1 MQIRHKLELLL
12 GTALLLVGCNSPK
25 VAEVDIQKEIEL
37 GQMLFFDT
45 ILSKDQTQSCSTC
58 HNPNHAFIDDRDN
71 GVMGAGSLGDDQKS
85 IGDRNTPTASYAMFS
100 PDFHF
105 DKKSG
110 EYKGGQFHDGRALD
124 LQEQAEGP
132 PLNPVEMNIPN
143 KKFLVDRF
151 EQSPVYS
158 KAFKELYGNDIFKDV
173 NKTYSMM
180 AQAIASFERTDEFA
194 PFDSKYDRFLKG
206 EYDLTPL
213 EDLGRSLFFSNN
225 NTNCAKCHMLKK
237 EDSPRDTFT
246 NYEYHNIGVPQNHYL
261 MAKNVVDPKTFI
273 DHGLLNNPKI
283 DDKKHDG
290 KFKVPTLRNISV
302 TAPYMHNGVFQE
314 LATVVEFYDKYI
326 DLDRAINPETNEP
339 WGSPE
344 VEENINFELLTIGKP
359 LSDRKVKALVAFMDT
374 LTDAKYEHLIPN
386 RNED

>member
-1 MQIRHKLELLL
+1 
-12 GTALLLVGCNSPK
+12 
-25 VAEVDIQKEIEL
+25 
-37 GQMLFFDT
+37 
-45 ILSKDQTQSCSTC
+45 
-58 HNPNHAFIDDRDN
+58 
-71 GVMGAGSLGDDQKS
+71 
-85 IGDRNTPTASYAMFS
+85 
-100 PDFHF
+100 
-105 DKKSG
+105 
-110 EYKGGQFHDGRALD
+110 
-124 LQEQAEGP
+124 
-132 PLNPVEMNIPN
+132 
-143 KKFLVDRF
+143 
-151 EQSPVYS
+151 
-158 KAFKELYGNDIFKDV
+158 
-173 NKTYSMM
+173 
-180 AQAIASFERTDEFA
+180 
-194 PFDSKYDRFLKG
+194 
-206 EYDLTPL
+206 
-213 EDLGRSLFFSNN
+213 
-225 NTNCAKCHMLKK
+225 
-237 EDSPRDTFT
+237 
-246 NYEYHNIGVPQNHYL
+246 